1 MKKLLYISLFFGF
14 GLNAVAQQE
23 AMFTHYMFN
32 TLNINSGYAGSRNA
46 LSVVAINR
54 NQWVGFEG
62 APITQTV
69 SLHSPLFKKSFAG
82 GLTIM
87 KDKIGPT
94 NLSTVTLDLAY
105 RMKVSETATL
115 SFGLKGGLNVF
126 NSQLTTLD
134 LTTQGDQSFSNNFKS
149 KLMPNFGFGMYYQ
162 STRFY
167 AGLST
172 PKILENSTASSAV
185 SGGNFLSTKRHYY
198 FIGGGI
204 FNLSPRLVF
213 RPSTFVKAT
222 LGAPLEVDLTS
233 LFVVDDL
240 FWGGA
245 MFRTG
250 DAVGLL
256 FGININKQLQFGYS
270 FDWSYAINSVT
281 SKAGSHE
288 IMLRYDFIFRDKE
301 KIRSPRY
308 F

>member
-1 MKKLLYISLFFGF
+1 MKKLIYIALFL
-14 GLNAVAQQE
+14 GLGANSFAQQE

-32 TLNINSGYAGSRNA
+32 TLNINSGYAGSRDA

-54 NQWVGFEG
+54 NQWVGFDG
-62 APITQTV
+62 APVTQTI
-69 SLHSPLFKKSFAG
+69 SLHSPLYKQSLAG
-82 GLTIM
+82 GLTVM

-94 NLSTVTLDLAY
+94 NLSTITVDLAY
-105 RMKVSETATL
+105 RMKISERSTL

-134 LTTQGDQSFSNNFKS
+134 LTTQGDQSFSDNFKS

-162 STRFY
+162 STKFY
-167 AGLST
+167 AGIST
-172 PKILENSTASSAV
+172 PKILENTTASSTV
-185 SGGNFLSTKRHYY
+185 SGGSILSTQRHYY
-198 FIGGGI
+198 LIAGGI

-222 LGAPLEVDLTS
+222 VGAPLEVDITS
-233 LFVVDDL
+233 IFVVDDL

-270 FDWSYAINSVT
+270 YDWSYALNVVT
-281 SKAGSHE
+281 NKTGSHE

>member
-1 MKKLLYISLFFGF
+1 MKKLIYIALFFGF
-14 GLNAVAQQE
+14 GANAIAQQE

-54 NQWVGFEG
+54 NQWVGFDG
-62 APITQTV
+62 APVTQTI
-69 SLHSPLFKKSFAG
+69 SLHSPLYKQSLAG
-82 GLTIM
+82 GLTVM

-94 NLSTVTLDLAY
+94 NLSTITVDLAY
-105 RMKVSETATL
+105 RMKISESSTL

-134 LTTQGDQSFSNNFKS
+134 LTTQGDQSFSDNFKS

-162 STRFY
+162 STKFY
-167 AGLST
+167 AGIST
-172 PKILENSTASSAV
+172 PKILENTTASSTV
-185 SGGNFLSTKRHYY
+185 SGGSILSTQRHYY
-198 FIGGGI
+198 LIAGGI

-222 LGAPLEVDLTS
+222 VGAPLEVDITS
-233 LFVVDDL
+233 IFVVDDL

-270 FDWSYAINSVT
+270 YDWSYALNVVT
-281 SKAGSHE
+281 NKTGSHE